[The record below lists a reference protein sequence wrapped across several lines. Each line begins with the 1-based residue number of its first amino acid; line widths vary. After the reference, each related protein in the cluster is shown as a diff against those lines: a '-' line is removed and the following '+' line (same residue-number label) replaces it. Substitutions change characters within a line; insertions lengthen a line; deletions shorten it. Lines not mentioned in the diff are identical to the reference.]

1 MKILFAFENPLP
13 NSQADAEVFA
23 TTARYLAR
31 HATESWLHTPLA
43 RGTSLGALW
52 RSLGVPVIRAWA
64 PLSPPALR
72 HFCCG
77 LTLPLR
83 QAFKQADFI
92 YTRNLWVSGLA
103 ILFGQRVVFDHYRPW
118 PDQIPPLQHY
128 LFTLFGH
135 KRFIGAICHSAYTRQ
150 KYIELGVPPEK
161 LTCVHNGFEPGRFH
175 APLGP
180 AEAKA
185 HIGLDPAAKTVV
197 YTGRVNHKKGL
208 ELVLEA
214 ARLCPELTF
223 LLVGSEDPNGPIERQ
238 AADLPNV
245 RIIPWQTDATLPA
258 YIFAADVLLI
268 PPSAAPLAKFGSTV
282 LPLKLFFYLG
292 STRPILAGQTPDIA
306 EILTSGETAHLVP
319 PDSLP
324 ELVTG
329 LKRLTTDAPYAA
341 HLSAGAARHA
351 KGYTW
356 EGRAAKIA
364 AAIEAWRAAPAPAP
378 EPWDGA
384 KWRRFGKQSRRWV
397 KHLLTT
403 RSVILPPGALE

>member
-13 NSQADAEVFA
+13 NTQADAEVFA
-23 TTARYLAR
+23 TTARYLSR
-31 HATESWLHTPLA
+31 HAETSWLHTPLA
-43 RGTSLGALW
+43 RGTALGALW
-52 RSLGVPVIRAWA
+52 QALGVPVIRAWA

-72 HFCCG
+72 HFFCG

-83 QAFKQADFI
+83 SAFKQADFI

-103 ILFGQRVVFDHYRPW
+103 LLFGQRVVFDHYRPW
-118 PDQIPPLQHY
+118 PDQIPPLQPY

-161 LTCVHNGFEPGRFH
+161 LTCVHNGFEPERFQS
-175 APLGP
+175 PIGL

-185 HIGLDPAAKTVV
+185 HIGLAPTAKTVV
-197 YTGRVNHKKGL
+197 YTGRINHKKGL
-208 ELVLEA
+208 ELVLQA

-223 LLVGSEDPNGPIERQ
+223 LLVGSEGDGPSERE
-238 AADLPNV
+238 AATLANV
-245 RIIPWQTDATLPA
+245 RVIPWQTDATLPA

-306 EILTSGETAHLVP
+306 EVLTAGETAHLVP

-324 ELVTG
+324 ELVAG

-341 HLSAGAARHA
+341 HLSAGAAA
-351 KGYTW
+351 
-356 EGRAAKIA
+356 EGGMSSTSAAKI
-364 AAIEAWRAAPAPAP
+364 
-378 EPWDGA
+378 
-384 KWRRFGKQSRRWV
+384 
-397 KHLLTT
+397 
-403 RSVILPPGALE
+403 